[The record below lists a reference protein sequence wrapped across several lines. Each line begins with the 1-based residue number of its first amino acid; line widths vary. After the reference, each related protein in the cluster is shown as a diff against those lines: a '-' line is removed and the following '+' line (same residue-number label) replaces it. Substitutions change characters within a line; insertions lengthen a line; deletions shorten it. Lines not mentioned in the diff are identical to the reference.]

1 MKKKNKSAIWDTMSV
16 EDKHIMEGTPDSCV
30 DCPIALAMK
39 DYEPVFDEMT
49 NYKPNINTG
58 AEDWLG
64 EDSGGAMSHRI
75 IVHPDDRETVEQ
87 FIREFDGATDNPYN
101 NNTESYYEWDTSYR
115 TDCFVPFTF
124 RYRVVLWTHP
134 RELTQHQLTQ
144 GE

>member
-1 MKKKNKSAIWDTMSV
+1 MKKQSALWDTMSV
-16 EDKHIMEGTPDSCV
+16 EDKHIMEGTPDSCS

-49 NYKPNINTG
+49 SYKPNINTE

-101 NNTESYYEWDTSYR
+101 NNTESYYEWDEQYR
-115 TDCFVPFTF
+115 FENFIPFTF
-124 RYRVVLWTHP
+124 KYRVIDWKPTVI
-134 RELTQHQLTQ
+134 
-144 GE
+144 